1 MMNLIYSRCLIRNNE
16 SLPNSSELQA
26 LGNWRR
32 SLRTSGLQ
40 TSSALGLQK
49 LQVLNA
55 GDVHQN
61 FCLQNLQALDQKLDL
76 QRLGPFI
83 RTSCLRVFRSFWANL
98 QNLLTLDDL
107 LIRTTSSEFALN
119 VLLLALCNF

>member
-1 MMNLIYSRCLIRNNE
+1 MLLNFTWCLIRNNE
-16 SLPNSSELQA
+16 TLPNSSELQA

-40 TSSALGLQK
+40 TSLALGLQK

-61 FCLQNLQALDQKLDL
+61 FFLQKLQALDQKHNL
-76 QRLGPFI
+76 QRLELFI
-83 RTSCLRVFRSFWANL
+83 RTSCPESSDASLAKL
-98 QNLLTLDDL
+98 QNMLMLT
-107 LIRTTSSEFALN
+107 IF
-119 VLLLALCNF
+119 

>member
-1 MMNLIYSRCLIRNNE
+1 MNCPVRCTICKPLVLSLLTSDPFEFHMMLDQNQQIFAEIFRT
-16 SLPNSSELQA
+16 SSPWKLETF
-26 LGNWRR
+26 N
-32 SLRTSGLQ
+32 RTSGLQ
-40 TSSALGLQK
+40 DSLALGLQR

-61 FCLQNLQALDQKLDL
+61 FCLQNLQALDQKLNL

-98 QNLLTLDDL
+98 
-107 LIRTTSSEFALN
+107 
-119 VLLLALCNF
+119 

>member
-1 MMNLIYSRCLIRNNE
+1 MIFRTSSPWNLTTFNK
-16 SLPNSSELQA
+16 
-26 LGNWRR
+26 
-32 SLRTSGLQ
+32 TSGLQ
-40 TSSALGLQK
+40 DSLALGLQS

-61 FCLQNLQALDQKLDL
+61 FCLQNLQALDQKQNL

-98 QNLLTLDDL
+98 QSLLTLMIFL
-107 LIRTTSSEFALN
+107 SE
-119 VLLLALCNF
+119 LLLQKRFE

>member
-1 MMNLIYSRCLIRNNE
+1 MLLNFTWCLIRNNE

-40 TSSALGLQK
+40 TSLALGLQN

-55 GDVHQN
+55 GYVHQN
-61 FCLQNLQALDQKLDL
+61 FCLQKLQALDHKHNL
-76 QRLGPFI
+76 QRLELFI
-83 RTSCLRVFRSFWANL
+83 KTSCPDSSDDSLENL
-98 QNLLTLDDL
+98 QNMLTLT
-107 LIRTTSSEFALN
+107 IF
-119 VLLLALCNF
+119 